1 MPAVIFSV
9 LFLGFMALL
18 LLPVSY
24 ASRRRAE
31 LSEYEARAAWKRVLE
46 KQQGVR
52 AVLDDLSG
60 QVQRSIEA
68 ETRLRDRIAE
78 LTARIDAD
86 MASEQRTPESE
97 LIDQRSIALLE
108 NLCDVVEMQVND
120 GQHAYKNTVDALAAA
135 QADRTNAMMKYG
147 ELTSGPTDDDASA
160 ANTPASPTAA

>member
-31 LSEYEARAAWKRVLE
+31 LNENEARAAWKQVLE

-68 ETRLRDRIAE
+68 ETRLRDRIAD
-78 LTARIDAD
+78 LAARIDAD

-120 GQHAYKNTVDALAAA
+120 GQHAYRNTVDALAAA
-135 QADRTNAMMKYG
+135 QADRTQAMMKYG
-147 ELTSGPTDDDASA
+147 ELTAG
-160 ANTPASPTAA
+160 PASDDSSASNTSASPATA